1 MAHIYKLEALLSDR
15 FVAFGL
21 GTPGRQGEG
30 HVIAIGTWDDLLT
43 ATPEY
48 PLQDAV
54 DAARAAQC
62 RYEDAEKSGYF
73 DALDPLPQPECGK
86 LAVAHVGDLICNG
99 YRWLPQQLL
108 MAIIDALLAEGPVVD
123 LSDAA
128 IAPTKIY
135 GMGATNMRRDFTTM
149 CAMRGADIRLVDDGK
164 DGTLWALFPDG
175 SWAYCDGSQ
184 VDTTFMTPSMLDRRS
199 ASWSDDRL
207 GGLARWSTVKRVGK
221 GLAARVSESTLD
233 RLFPGHFRDTVDRC
247 YANARDV
254 AQGWLDERESR
265 NLARQIAAMP
275 ATADMVVL

>member
-1 MAHIYKLEALLSDR
+1 MNLHKLEALKDDR
-15 FVAFGL
+15 FIAFGL

-30 HVIAIGTWDDLLT
+30 HVIAVGSWEDMLT

-86 LAVAHVGDLICNG
+86 LAVAHVGDLLCNG
-99 YRWLPQQLL
+99 LFWLPQQLL
-108 MAIIDALLAEGPVVD
+108 MAIIDALLAEGPVVN

-128 IAPTKIY
+128 IAPAKIY
-135 GMGATNMRRDFTTM
+135 GLEASNMRRDFMSLCTL
-149 CAMRGADIRLVDDGK
+149 RGANVRLVDDGK

-184 VDTTFMTPSMLDRRS
+184 VDSTFMAPSMLDRRS

-207 GGLARWSTVKRVGK
+207 EGLARWSSVKRVGK
-221 GLAARVSESTLD
+221 RLASRVSESTLD
-233 RLFPGHFRDTVDRC
+233 RLFPVHFRETVDRC
-247 YANARDV
+247 YENARVV
-254 AQGWLDERESR
+254 AQGWLDERKR
-265 NLARQIAAMP
+265 HDIARYIAAIP